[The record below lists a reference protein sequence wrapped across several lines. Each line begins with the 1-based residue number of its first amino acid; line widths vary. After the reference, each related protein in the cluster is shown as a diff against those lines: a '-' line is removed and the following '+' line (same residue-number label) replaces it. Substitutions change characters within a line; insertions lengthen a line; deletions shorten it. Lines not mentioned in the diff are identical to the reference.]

1 MLQRPSCAVRHG
13 PDDRR
18 HDPWRQATLLAALL
32 FAACGPGPLAE
43 ADGSRLTVD
52 AAARLIA
59 THSTVPGDSEV
70 VRVVA
75 ELWVDYTLLSAQLER
90 DGTLASLDVEIVTE
104 QPLNEIMMGRLRD
117 EAVPVDTVVTDEELT
132 ARFATEMPGARATA
146 SQILL
151 LHPRG
156 ATVRQ
161 RDSVRL
167 VAEELHLQL
176 TGGADFATL
185 ARSYSGDPGSGP
197 VEAAWAFERGQM
209 LAPVDDAV
217 FSLRPGQLGDPVE
230 TQLGYHLLRLDALD
244 VPDLEEVG
252 DEFRLRIQHERIAQA
267 EAEYVTTLDSAYG
280 LSLAEG
286 ALDIARALAA
296 SPPSS
301 LSRGAAGRDL
311 VTWDG
316 GAYSV
321 GEYLEILENAPEG
334 FGESVATASDAD
346 LEIALRQLGQEQL
359 IIAEARS
366 RGLAP
371 TEEERDSVMHEARS
385 LILGWAEAIGL
396 VPGSGAETGDS
407 TAGADL
413 EAADSGVITPA
424 PPTSTTAAERV
435 EAALIRVISGQQRS
449 SGWSRRYFS
458 PQNQAPGLARD
469 CRVPDRGN
477 GRAHRRDRISVA
489 CVRTTLN
496 HDRYE

>member
-197 VEAAWAFERGQM
+197 RGGSMGTFERGQM

-435 EAALIRVISGQQRS
+435 EAALIRVISGQQQIVPLGGVTFLLRNQS
-449 SGWSRRYFS
+449 SWRIHESRIE
-458 PQNQAPGLARD
+458 AT
-469 CRVPDRGN
+469 VE
-477 GRAHRRDRISVA
+477 RIVEIA
-489 CVRTTLN
+489 FP
-496 HDRYE
+496 